1 MNNYQEIMKDSE
13 VIYLND
19 DHERIVDKHIKGV
32 KKLMY
37 YATEQVGVG
46 KYQDFLTIMNSIYM
60 YSNNFYNTML
70 KKREYDEGEMAEF
83 IFLIPNMSFYTS
95 IGFLTA
101 LKDGENDLMLRD
113 KLERIGLNCE
123 NATAELADVLFE
135 ENEKK
140 GFFNDA
146 FNKRISKN

>member
-1 MNNYQEIMKDSE
+1 MNNYQETMKDSE
-13 VIYLND
+13 VIYLNG
-19 DHERIVDKHIKGV
+19 DHEKIVDKHIKGV
-32 KKLMY
+32 KELMY
-37 YATEQVGVG
+37 YATEKVGTG

-60 YSNNFYNTML
+60 YSNNFYNTVL
-70 KKREYDEGEMAEF
+70 KKGECDEGEMAEF

-123 NATAELADVLFE
+123 NTTAELADVLFE

-140 GFFNDA
+140 KFFNDA